1 MLLQGGGTV
10 TSDSVRVRGDTV
22 VTYQP
27 EGIGAIPLAK
37 VEAVQVK
44 EFSTGKTLGFVAGLA
59 AALFALFAATCCGS

>member
-1 MLLQGGGTV
+1 MF
-10 TSDSVRVRGDTV
+10 
-22 VTYQP
+22 TYQP